1 MTTAEL
7 IRTSRVEAGLTQDDV
22 ASRLHVSQPLI
33 SRWEQ
38 NRQTPSISQC
48 VELERLFGMRPGT
61 LLIHAGYDD
70 QAGN

>member
-1 MTTAEL
+1 MTTADL
-7 IRTSRVEAGLTQDDV
+7 IRTSRTAAGLTQDDV

-38 NRQTPSISQC
+38 NWQTPSILQC
-48 VELERLFGMRPGT
+48 VELERLFGMQRGT
-61 LLIHAGYDD
+61 LLINAGYDD